1 MWFIARGIVF
11 IFYINAF
18 YPRLFPTSYTPIA
31 LSDRIVPLPP
41 LLLLQLLQP
50 LDQPLSQ
57 IRTQLQ
63 NAIVGAHPIRP
74 TLLVV
79 PVRPDERPP
88 PIHLE
93 APEDVLRPRDA
104 AVVGRVALVADVHP
118 AAPARAARPALR
130 ARPARARLRRRPL
143 RAADAAGP
151 AGRPSPLVGAAA
163 VALVV
168 VVLLRRVVRREEEAA
183 AAQRRAGLRGV
194 GGSLRVHV
202 RVVHG
207 VRGDDGLQD
216 AVEGGVFAE
225 GVGRGRD
232 GGGGAEGEG
241 FDGWCGRGEG
251 EGVIGGY
258 GVGVDVLVGRVVS

>member
-1 MWFIARGIVF
+1 MVYSKGIAL

-18 YPRLFPTSYTPIA
+18 YPQLFPTSYTPLA
-31 LSDRIVPLPP
+31 LSDRIVTLPP
-41 LLLLQLLQP
+41 LLILQLLHP

-57 IRTQLQ
+57 IWTQLQ
-63 NAIVGAHPIRP
+63 NAVVGAHPIRP

-118 AAPARAARPALR
+118 AAPARAALR

-151 AGRPSPLVGAAA
+151 AGGPSPLVGATA

-168 VVLLRRVVRREEEAA
+168 VVLLRRVVRREEQAA

-194 GGSLRVHV
+194 GGGLRVHV
-202 RVVHG
+202 RVVHS

-251 EGVIGGY
+251 EGVVGGY